1 MLSYTQIKWLIL
13 LVPAVAIGLW
23 EYIRHEFL
31 LPYLSM
37 NAGNLLSPFIVLAIT
52 LLVNRRLFHILERH
66 QEELEEEK
74 MKQAVMEERQAISRE
89 LHDSISQSLFLLG
102 VKINKLRDREDNEEK
117 QWQQIDNTIMSIQKN
132 VRESIKQLR
141 KPEPVIQKWDA
152 ALQELMEH
160 VKETLPTV
168 RIENDW
174 NLDDEIWNMEE
185 KVQAYF
191 IIREALTNIIKH
203 ANQVEHVGLYGI
215 NTDSGWEFQVVD
227 DGSPCEIDTPKTPHY
242 GMDMMWDR
250 ANQMGWEFSYERV
263 QDKTIV
269 SVRNEGGNI

>member
-37 NAGNLLSPFIVLAIT
+37 NAGNILSPFIVLAII
-52 LLVNRRLFHILERH
+52 LLVNRRLFHVLERH

-102 VKINKLRDREDNEEK
+102 VKINKLRNREDNEEK

-141 KPEPVIQKWDA
+141 KHEPVIQKWDA
-152 ALQELMEH
+152 ALEELIEH

-174 NLDDEIWNMEE
+174 NLNDEIWNMEE

-191 IIREALTNIIKH
+191 ILREALTNIIKH
-203 ANQVEHVGLYGI
+203 ASRVKQVGLYST
-215 NTDSGWEFQVVD
+215 NTDKGWEFQVTD
-227 DGSPCEIDTPKTPHY
+227 DGDPCEIDTPKTSHY
-242 GMDMMWDR
+242 GMEMMRDR
-250 ANQMGWEFSYERV
+250 ANKMGWEFSYERV
-263 QDKTIV
+263 QNKTIV
-269 SVRNEGGNI
+269 SVRYKGGNI